1 MKNKVIGKSIA
12 FIIMISMLFGIVSS
26 PTKLVQAEEKYN
38 YAKALQLSMYFYD
51 ANKCGSVASDSK
63 LSWRGDCHTE
73 DAKIPLKPRDEEGYG
88 TNLSASFISS
98 NLQALDPDG
107 DGCVD
112 LSGGFHDAGD
122 HVNFGLPQSY
132 SASTLGWGYY
142 EFRDSYVSIDRKSVV

>member
-1 MKNKVIGKSIA
+1 MKAKTLSKILACLLIT
-12 FIIMISMLFGIVSS
+12 SMLLNSGTSQIKVA
-26 PTKLVQAEEKYN
+26 KAEEKYN

-51 ANKCGSVASDSK
+51 ANKCGPGVHGGE
-63 LSWRGDCHTE
+63 LSWRGDCHIE
-73 DAKIPLKPRDEEGYG
+73 DREIPLKPRDEQGYG
-88 TNLSASFISS
+88 TNLSAEFISA
-98 NLQALDPDG
+98 NKETLDPDG

-142 EFRDSYVSIDRKSVV
+142 EFRILMCL